1 MPKKILLIEN
11 DAAFAGEMTGALE
24 GKGFQ
29 VRVAADGKEGLEAAR
44 DLGPDA
50 IVLCVELP
58 GMSGYSICNK
68 LKKDG
73 VLKGVP
79 LIITSAEATPET
91 FEQHKKLKARA
102 EDYLIKPF
110 DGATLIQ
117 RIGALLEAPEGAAEE
132 VVTLADVELEA
143 LGTIEG
149 GADIRDEQ
157 APPMPPARGGASEL
171 PAEDED
177 LKLLDD
183 AFDSIATAPAPR
195 QEPRPSERPVVEE
208 EILAAADSL
217 PEPERAASPSE
228 IDALGDEADAA
239 LEALSAGDA
248 EPVSGAPALDDEPP
262 PAAPRAANA
271 DLLRAAGIPV
281 LGEQPPR
288 RAAPQ
293 PPAPPFPAAI
303 PSREEPPTREGVEA
317 RREIESLRRELDE
330 ARAATAR
337 AERDAKERDG
347 DLKLQ
352 KTKLDGMS
360 ATVKRLE
367 TDLKNAREETRRAAE
382 KASAAERELGELRA
396 RAEEAERAAAEKG
409 AAAAEAAG
417 RMAALERELEELK
430 TELLVAR
437 EEAEG
442 VRGEVD
448 DRAVQLRRRVQELES
463 ATAKHEERVV
473 KAYQKIKSDEKL
485 REKTRKALTIALQLL
500 EERAPVEPGEKGS
513 RTAARE

>member
-1 MPKKILLIEN
+1 MPKKILLIES
-11 DAAFAGEMTGALE
+11 DAAFAREMTEALE
-24 GKGFQ
+24 RKGFQ
-29 VRVAADGKEGLEAAR
+29 AHVTADGKEGLDAAR

-68 LKKDG
+68 LKKDQD
-73 VLKGVP
+73 LKGVP
-79 LIITSAEATPET
+79 LLITSAEATPET

-110 DGATLIQ
+110 DGATLVE
-117 RIGALLEAPEGAAEE
+117 RIGALVGAPGGTEEE

-143 LGTIEG
+143 LGTMEG
-149 GADIRDEQ
+149 AVEIRDEEP
-157 APPMPPARGGASEL
+157 PPMPLARGRAPEL
-171 PAEDED
+171 PADDED

-183 AFDSIATAPAPR
+183 AFDSIAAAPAPR
-195 QEPRPSERPVVEE
+195 QEARHAETPVGEE
-208 EILAAADSL
+208 EIIAAANSL
-217 PEPERAASPSE
+217 PEPERSASPAE

-239 LEALSAGDA
+239 LDALSAGDDEPVPGAPVLDA
-248 EPVSGAPALDDEPP
+248 EPG
-262 PAAPRAANA
+262 PRAASA

-281 LGEQPPR
+281 LGAEPPR
-288 RAAPQ
+288 RAPPPP
-293 PPAPPFPAAI
+293 PPAFAGPPR
-303 PSREEPPTREGVEA
+303 REEAPAHEGAEA

-337 AERDAKERDG
+337 AEREAKERNG
-347 DLKLQ
+347 DMNLQ

-367 TDLKNAREETRRAAE
+367 TDLKNAREETRRATE
-382 KASAAERELGELRA
+382 KASAAERELDELRA
-396 RAEEAERAAAEKG
+396 RADEAERAAAEKG
-409 AAAAEAAG
+409 AAGAEAAG
-417 RMAALERELEELK
+417 RLAALERELEELK

-437 EEAEG
+437 GEAEG
-442 VRGEVD
+442 ARGDVD
-448 DRAVQLRRRVQELES
+448 KRSAELRRRVQELES

-500 EERAPVEPGEKGS
+500 DERAPVESGEKES

>member
-1 MPKKILLIEN
+1 MPKKILLIES
-11 DAAFAGEMTGALE
+11 DAAFAREMTEALE
-24 GKGFQ
+24 RKGFQ
-29 VRVAADGKEGLEAAR
+29 VRVSADGKEGLDAAR

-68 LKKDG
+68 LKKDQD
-73 VLKGVP
+73 LKGVP
-79 LIITSAEATPET
+79 LLITSAEATPET

-110 DGATLIQ
+110 DGATLVE
-117 RIGALLEAPEGAAEE
+117 RIGALVGAPGATEEE

-143 LGTIEG
+143 LGTMEG
-149 GADIRDEQ
+149 AVEIRDEEP
-157 APPMPPARGGASEL
+157 PPMPRARGRVPEL
-171 PAEDED
+171 PADDED

-183 AFDSIATAPAPR
+183 AFDSIAAAPAPR
-195 QEPRPSERPVVEE
+195 QEARHAETPVEE
-208 EILAAADSL
+208 EEIIAAADSL
-217 PEPERAASPSE
+217 PEPEQSASPAE

-239 LEALSAGDA
+239 LDALSAGDD
-248 EPVSGAPALDDEPP
+248 EPVSGAPVLDDEAPP
-262 PAAPRAANA
+262 APRAASA

-281 LGEQPPR
+281 LGAEPPR
-288 RAAPQ
+288 RAPP
-293 PPAPPFPAAI
+293 PPAFAAPPR
-303 PSREEPPTREGVEA
+303 REEAPAHEGAEA

-337 AERDAKERDG
+337 AEREAKERDG
-347 DLKLQ
+347 DMKLQ

-382 KASAAERELGELRA
+382 KAAAAERELDELRA

-409 AAAAEAAG
+409 AAGAEAAG
-417 RMAALERELEELK
+417 RLAALERELEELK

-437 EEAEG
+437 GEAEG
-442 VRGEVD
+442 VRGDVD
-448 DRAVQLRRRVQELES
+448 KRSAELRRRVQELES

-500 EERAPVEPGEKGS
+500 DERAPVESGEKES

>member
-1 MPKKILLIEN
+1 MPKKILLIES
-11 DAAFAGEMTGALE
+11 DASFARELTEALE
-24 GKGFQ
+24 RKGFQ
-29 VRVAADGKEGLEAAR
+29 TRVAADGSEGLDAAR
-44 DLGPDA
+44 DLGPNA

-68 LKKDG
+68 LKKDDA
-73 VLKGVP
+73 LKGIP

-91 FEQHKKLKARA
+91 FESHKKLRARA

-110 DGATLIQ
+110 DGATLLE
-117 RIGALLEAPEGAAEE
+117 RIGALVGGPEGEE
-132 VVTLADVELEA
+132 ELVTLADVELEA
-143 LGTIEG
+143 LGTMEG
-149 GADIRDEQ
+149 EVETRHEEP
-157 APPMPPARGGASEL
+157 PPMPRAGGRAREM

-183 AFDSIATAPAPR
+183 AFDSIAAAPATR
-195 QEPRPSERPVVEE
+195 QEAPPAEAPVEEE

-217 PEPERAASPSE
+217 PEPEAPASPTE
-228 IDALGDEADAA
+228 IDALGEEAEAA
-239 LEALSAGDA
+239 LDALSGGDD
-248 EPVSGAPALDDEPP
+248 EPVSGAPVLDQA
-262 PAAPRAANA
+262 AAPRPANA

-281 LGEQPPR
+281 LGEEPAR
-288 RAAPQ
+288 RAAPSFA
-293 PPAPPFPAAI
+293 PPPPFPATM
-303 PSREEPPTREGVEA
+303 PRPEEAGAREGGA
-317 RREIESLRRELDE
+317 SRREVESLQRELEE

-337 AERDAKERDG
+337 AERQAKERDG

-382 KASAAERELGELRA
+382 KASAAESELGDLRA

-417 RMAALERELEELK
+417 RLAALERELEELK

-437 EEAEG
+437 GEIEG
-442 VRGEVD
+442 ARGESD
-448 DRAVQLRRRVQELES
+448 QRHAELRRRLQELEAAS
-463 ATAKHEERVV
+463 AKHEERVV

-500 EERAPVEPGEKGS
+500 DEHAPVESGEKGS